1 LANFDS
7 AAILALRQ
15 ALTTQASASGLFTR
29 VIGHEPKSP
38 PGNGFSY
45 CIWLGPVTSVGRVSG
60 LGASAGRVEWTA
72 RIMTPFLQK
81 SEDEI
86 ETDLMRRILQMI
98 GLYSA
103 DITIGATVMEIDL
116 LGAYGTGLQTSAI
129 GYLEISGSHYRV
141 AELTIPVIIDNL
153 WTQAD

>member
-29 VIGHEPKSP
+29 VI
-38 PGNGFSY
+38 
-45 CIWLGPVTSVGRVSG
+45 GRVSG

-116 LGAYGTGLQTSAI
+116 LGAYGVALQTSAI